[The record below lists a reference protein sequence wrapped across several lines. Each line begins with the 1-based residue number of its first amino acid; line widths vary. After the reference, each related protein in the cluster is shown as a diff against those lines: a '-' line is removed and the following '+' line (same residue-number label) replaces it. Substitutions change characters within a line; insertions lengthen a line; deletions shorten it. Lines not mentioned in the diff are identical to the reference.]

1 MTPSLLVLGLAN
13 ALPIAGVLLL
23 GWKVFPLVLLYWLE
37 NVVVG
42 GFNVGKLLLAQPQEP
57 VYSVGKLFLIPF
69 FIFHF
74 GMFTLLHGVFVFAL
88 FGAKTLPRFDSLAEL
103 PEAIRAYHLGWG
115 LLALVL
121 SHGLSFYWNYF
132 QNGEYRRASLPPHDA
147 AVRPPRRAAPR
158 GAVRWLD
165 RADPGLAAPGA
176 PGARGLE
183 DRGRRPR
190 AFGRAAQVRGADDL
204 IMQGRPSGDVSYG
217 PCVLAAAF
225 RS

>member
-1 MTPSLLVLGLAN
+1 MTPSLLALGLAN

-42 GFNVGKLLLAQPQEP
+42 GFNVGKLLLARPQEP
-57 VYSVGKLFLIPF
+57 AYSVGKLFLIPF

-103 PEAIRAYHLGWG
+103 PAAIRAYHLGWG
-115 LLALVL
+115 VLALVV

-132 QNGEYRRASLPPHDA
+132 ENGEYRRASLPILMMQPYARLVVLHLAVLFGGWIVLTLGSPLLALLVLVALKTA
-147 AVRPPRRAAPR
+147 ADVRAHQAERHRFMEPA
-158 GAVRWLD
+158 
-165 RADPGLAAPGA
+165 
-176 PGARGLE
+176 
-183 DRGRRPR
+183 
-190 AFGRAAQVRGADDL
+190 
-204 IMQGRPSGDVSYG
+204 RPS
-217 PCVLAAAF
+217 
-225 RS
+225 

>member
-57 VYSVGKLFLIPF
+57 AYSVGKLFLIPF

-103 PEAIRAYHLGWG
+103 PAAIRAYHLGWG
-115 LLALVL
+115 VLALVV

-132 QNGEYRRASLPPHDA
+132 ENGEYRRASLPILMMQPYARLVVLHLAVLFGGWIVLTLGSPLLALLVLVALKTA
-147 AVRPPRRAAPR
+147 ADVRAHSAERHKFAEPTT
-158 GAVRWLD
+158 
-165 RADPGLAAPGA
+165 
-176 PGARGLE
+176 
-183 DRGRRPR
+183 
-190 AFGRAAQVRGADDL
+190 
-204 IMQGRPSGDVSYG
+204 
-217 PCVLAAAF
+217 
-225 RS
+225 

>member
-42 GFNVGKLLLAQPQEP
+42 GFNVGKLLLARPQEP
-57 VYSVGKLFLIPF
+57 AYSVGKLFLIPF

-74 GMFTLLHGVFVFAL
+74 GMFTLVHGVFVFAL
-88 FGAKTLPRFDSLAEL
+88 FGAKSLPRFDSLAEL

-115 LLALVL
+115 VLALVV

-132 QNGEYRRASLPPHDA
+132 ENGEYRRASLPILMMQPYARLVVLHLAVLFGGWIVLTLGSPLLALLVLVALKTA
-147 AVRPPRRAAPR
+147 ADVRAHQAERHTFMEAAT
-158 GAVRWLD
+158 
-165 RADPGLAAPGA
+165 
-176 PGARGLE
+176 
-183 DRGRRPR
+183 
-190 AFGRAAQVRGADDL
+190 
-204 IMQGRPSGDVSYG
+204 
-217 PCVLAAAF
+217 
-225 RS
+225 

>member
-1 MTPSLLVLGLAN
+1 MTPSLLALGLAN

-57 VYSVGKLFLIPF
+57 AYSVGKLFLIPF

-103 PEAIRAYHLGWG
+103 PAAIRAYHLGWG
-115 LLALVL
+115 VLALVV

-132 QNGEYRRASLPPHDA
+132 ENGEYRRASLPILMMQPYARLVVLHLAVLFGGWIVLTIGSPLLALLVLVALKTA
-147 AVRPPRRAAPR
+147 ADVRAHQAERHRFMEPA
-158 GAVRWLD
+158 
-165 RADPGLAAPGA
+165 
-176 PGARGLE
+176 
-183 DRGRRPR
+183 
-190 AFGRAAQVRGADDL
+190 
-204 IMQGRPSGDVSYG
+204 RPS
-217 PCVLAAAF
+217 
-225 RS
+225 

>member
-1 MTPSLLVLGLAN
+1 MTPSLLALGLAN

-57 VYSVGKLFLIPF
+57 AYPVGKLFLIPF

-103 PEAIRAYHLGWG
+103 PAAIRAYHLGWG
-115 LLALVL
+115 VLALVV

-132 QNGEYRRASLPPHDA
+132 ENGEYRRASLPILMMQPYARLVVLHLAVLFGGWIVLTLGSPLLALLVLVALKTA
-147 AVRPPRRAAPR
+147 ADVRAHQAERHKFMEPA
-158 GAVRWLD
+158 
-165 RADPGLAAPGA
+165 
-176 PGARGLE
+176 
-183 DRGRRPR
+183 
-190 AFGRAAQVRGADDL
+190 
-204 IMQGRPSGDVSYG
+204 RPS
-217 PCVLAAAF
+217 
-225 RS
+225 

>member
-1 MTPSLLVLGLAN
+1 VTPSLLALGLAN

-57 VYSVGKLFLIPF
+57 AYSVGKLFLIPF

-88 FGAKTLPRFDSLAEL
+88 FGAKTLPRFDNLAEL
-103 PEAIRAYHLGWG
+103 PAAIRAYHLGWG
-115 LLALVL
+115 VLALVV

-132 QNGEYRRASLPPHDA
+132 QNGEYRRASLPILMMQPYARLVVLHLAVLFGGWIVLTIGSPLLALLVLVALKTA
-147 AVRPPRRAAPR
+147 ADVRAHQAERHRFMEPA
-158 GAVRWLD
+158 
-165 RADPGLAAPGA
+165 
-176 PGARGLE
+176 
-183 DRGRRPR
+183 
-190 AFGRAAQVRGADDL
+190 
-204 IMQGRPSGDVSYG
+204 RPS
-217 PCVLAAAF
+217 
-225 RS
+225 

>member
-57 VYSVGKLFLIPF
+57 AYSVGKLFLIPF

-74 GMFTLLHGVFVFAL
+74 GMFTLVHGVFVFAL
-88 FGAKTLPRFDSLAEL
+88 FGAKSLPRFDSLAEL

-115 LLALVL
+115 VLALVV

-132 QNGEYRRASLPPHDA
+132 ENGEYRRASLPILMMQPYARLVVLHLAVLFGGWIVLTLGSPLLALLVLVALKTA
-147 AVRPPRRAAPR
+147 ADVRAHQAERHTFMEAAT
-158 GAVRWLD
+158 
-165 RADPGLAAPGA
+165 
-176 PGARGLE
+176 
-183 DRGRRPR
+183 
-190 AFGRAAQVRGADDL
+190 
-204 IMQGRPSGDVSYG
+204 
-217 PCVLAAAF
+217 
-225 RS
+225 

>member
-1 MTPSLLVLGLAN
+1 MTPSLLALGLAN

-57 VYSVGKLFLIPF
+57 AYSVGKLFLIPF

-103 PEAIRAYHLGWG
+103 PAAIRAYHLGWG
-115 LLALVL
+115 VLALVV

-132 QNGEYRRASLPPHDA
+132 ENGEYRRASLPILMMQPYARLVVLHLAVLFGGWIVLTLGSPLLALLVLVALKTA
-147 AVRPPRRAAPR
+147 ADVRAHQAERYRFMEPA
-158 GAVRWLD
+158 
-165 RADPGLAAPGA
+165 
-176 PGARGLE
+176 
-183 DRGRRPR
+183 
-190 AFGRAAQVRGADDL
+190 
-204 IMQGRPSGDVSYG
+204 RPS
-217 PCVLAAAF
+217 
-225 RS
+225 

>member
-1 MTPSLLVLGLAN
+1 MTPSLLALGLAN

-42 GFNVGKLLLAQPQEP
+42 GFNVGKLLLARPQEP
-57 VYSVGKLFLIPF
+57 AYSVGKLFLIPF

-103 PEAIRAYHLGWG
+103 PAAIRAYHLGWG
-115 LLALVL
+115 VLALVV

-132 QNGEYRRASLPPHDA
+132 QNGEYRRASLPILMIQPYARLVVLHL
-147 AVRPPRRAAPR
+147 AVLFGGWIVLTLGSPLLALLVLVALKTTADVRAHQAERHRFMEP
-158 GAVRWLD
+158 A
-165 RADPGLAAPGA
+165 
-176 PGARGLE
+176 
-183 DRGRRPR
+183 
-190 AFGRAAQVRGADDL
+190 
-204 IMQGRPSGDVSYG
+204 RPS
-217 PCVLAAAF
+217 
-225 RS
+225 

>member
-1 MTPSLLVLGLAN
+1 VTPSLLALGLAN

-42 GFNVGKLLLAQPQEP
+42 GFNVGKLLLARPQEP
-57 VYSVGKLFLIPF
+57 AYSVGKLFLIPF

-103 PEAIRAYHLGWG
+103 PAAIRAYHLGWG
-115 LLALVL
+115 VLALVV

-132 QNGEYRRASLPPHDA
+132 ENGEYRRASLPILMMQPYARLVVLHLAVLFGGWIVLTLGSPLLALLVLVALKTA
-147 AVRPPRRAAPR
+147 ADVRAHQAERHRFMEPA
-158 GAVRWLD
+158 G
-165 RADPGLAAPGA
+165 
-176 PGARGLE
+176 
-183 DRGRRPR
+183 
-190 AFGRAAQVRGADDL
+190 
-204 IMQGRPSGDVSYG
+204 PS
-217 PCVLAAAF
+217 
-225 RS
+225 

>member
-1 MTPSLLVLGLAN
+1 MTPSLLALGLAN

-42 GFNVGKLLLAQPQEP
+42 GFNVGKLLLARPQEP
-57 VYSVGKLFLIPF
+57 AYSVGKLFLIPF

-103 PEAIRAYHLGWG
+103 PAAIRAYHLGWG
-115 LLALVL
+115 VLALVV

-132 QNGEYRRASLPPHDA
+132 ENGEYRRASLPILMMQPYARLVVLHLAVLFGGWIVLTLGSPLLALLVLVALKTA
-147 AVRPPRRAAPR
+147 ADVRAHQAERYKFMEPA
-158 GAVRWLD
+158 
-165 RADPGLAAPGA
+165 
-176 PGARGLE
+176 
-183 DRGRRPR
+183 
-190 AFGRAAQVRGADDL
+190 
-204 IMQGRPSGDVSYG
+204 RPS
-217 PCVLAAAF
+217 
-225 RS
+225 

>member
-1 MTPSLLVLGLAN
+1 VTPSLLALGLAN

-57 VYSVGKLFLIPF
+57 AYSVGKLFLIPF

-103 PEAIRAYHLGWG
+103 PAAIRAYHLGWG
-115 LLALVL
+115 VLALVV

-132 QNGEYRRASLPPHDA
+132 QNGEYRRASLPILMMQPYARLVVLHLAVLFGGWIVLTLGSPLLALLVLVALKTA
-147 AVRPPRRAAPR
+147 ADVRAHQAERHRFMEPA
-158 GAVRWLD
+158 
-165 RADPGLAAPGA
+165 
-176 PGARGLE
+176 
-183 DRGRRPR
+183 
-190 AFGRAAQVRGADDL
+190 
-204 IMQGRPSGDVSYG
+204 RPS
-217 PCVLAAAF
+217 
-225 RS
+225 

>member
-1 MTPSLLVLGLAN
+1 VTPSLLALGLAN

-42 GFNVGKLLLAQPQEP
+42 GFNVGKLLLARPQEP
-57 VYSVGKLFLIPF
+57 AYSVGKLFLIPF

-103 PEAIRAYHLGWG
+103 PAAIRAYHLGWG
-115 LLALVL
+115 VLALVV

-132 QNGEYRRASLPPHDA
+132 ENGEYRRASLPILMMQPYARLVVLHLAVLFGGWIVLTLGSPLLALLVLVALKTA
-147 AVRPPRRAAPR
+147 ADVRAHQAERHRFMEPA
-158 GAVRWLD
+158 
-165 RADPGLAAPGA
+165 
-176 PGARGLE
+176 
-183 DRGRRPR
+183 
-190 AFGRAAQVRGADDL
+190 
-204 IMQGRPSGDVSYG
+204 RPS
-217 PCVLAAAF
+217 
-225 RS
+225 

>member
-1 MTPSLLVLGLAN
+1 VTPSLLALGLAN

-57 VYSVGKLFLIPF
+57 AYSVGKLFLIPF

-103 PEAIRAYHLGWG
+103 PAAIRAYHLGWG
-115 LLALVL
+115 VLALVV

-132 QNGEYRRASLPPHDA
+132 ENGEYRRASLPILMMQPYARLVVLHLAVLFGGWIVLTLGSPLLALLVLVALKTA
-147 AVRPPRRAAPR
+147 ADVRAHQAERYKFMEPA
-158 GAVRWLD
+158 
-165 RADPGLAAPGA
+165 
-176 PGARGLE
+176 
-183 DRGRRPR
+183 
-190 AFGRAAQVRGADDL
+190 
-204 IMQGRPSGDVSYG
+204 RPS
-217 PCVLAAAF
+217 
-225 RS
+225 

>member
-1 MTPSLLVLGLAN
+1 VTPSLLALGLAN

-42 GFNVGKLLLAQPQEP
+42 GFNVGKLLLARPQEP
-57 VYSVGKLFLIPF
+57 AYSVGKLFLIPF

-103 PEAIRAYHLGWG
+103 PAAIRAYHLGWG
-115 LLALVL
+115 VLALVV

-132 QNGEYRRASLPPHDA
+132 ENGEYRRASLPILMMQPYARLVVLHLAVLFGGWIVLTLGSPLLALLVLVGLKTA
-147 AVRPPRRAAPR
+147 ADVRAHQAERYKFMEPA
-158 GAVRWLD
+158 
-165 RADPGLAAPGA
+165 
-176 PGARGLE
+176 
-183 DRGRRPR
+183 
-190 AFGRAAQVRGADDL
+190 
-204 IMQGRPSGDVSYG
+204 RPS
-217 PCVLAAAF
+217 
-225 RS
+225 

>member
-42 GFNVGKLLLAQPQEP
+42 GFNVGKLLLARPQEP
-57 VYSVGKLFLIPF
+57 AYSVGKLFLIPF

-103 PEAIRAYHLGWG
+103 PAAIRAYHLGWG
-115 LLALVL
+115 VLALVV

-132 QNGEYRRASLPPHDA
+132 QNGEYRRASLPILMMQPYARLVVLHLAVLFGGWIVLTLGSPLLALLVLVALKTA
-147 AVRPPRRAAPR
+147 ADVRAHQAERHRFMEPA
-158 GAVRWLD
+158 
-165 RADPGLAAPGA
+165 
-176 PGARGLE
+176 
-183 DRGRRPR
+183 
-190 AFGRAAQVRGADDL
+190 
-204 IMQGRPSGDVSYG
+204 RPS
-217 PCVLAAAF
+217 
-225 RS
+225 

>member
-1 MTPSLLVLGLAN
+1 VTPSLLALGLAN

-42 GFNVGKLLLAQPQEP
+42 GFNVGKLLLARPQEP
-57 VYSVGKLFLIPF
+57 AYSVGKLFLIPF

-103 PEAIRAYHLGWG
+103 PAAIRAYHLGWG
-115 LLALVL
+115 LLALVV

-132 QNGEYRRASLPPHDA
+132 ENGEYRRASLPILMMQPYARLVVLHLAVLFGGWIVLTLGSPLLALLVLVALKTA
-147 AVRPPRRAAPR
+147 ADVRAHQAERHTFMEAAT
-158 GAVRWLD
+158 
-165 RADPGLAAPGA
+165 
-176 PGARGLE
+176 
-183 DRGRRPR
+183 
-190 AFGRAAQVRGADDL
+190 
-204 IMQGRPSGDVSYG
+204 
-217 PCVLAAAF
+217 
-225 RS
+225 

>member
-57 VYSVGKLFLIPF
+57 AYSVGKLFLIPF
-69 FIFHF
+69 FVFHF
-74 GMFTLLHGVFVFAL
+74 GMFTLVHGVFVFAL
-88 FGAKTLPRFDSLAEL
+88 FGAKSLPRFDSLAEL

-115 LLALVL
+115 VLALVV

-132 QNGEYRRASLPPHDA
+132 ENGEYRRASLPILMMQPYARLVVLHLAVLFGGWIVLTLGSPLLALLVLVALKTA
-147 AVRPPRRAAPR
+147 ADVRAHQAERHTFMEAAT
-158 GAVRWLD
+158 
-165 RADPGLAAPGA
+165 
-176 PGARGLE
+176 
-183 DRGRRPR
+183 
-190 AFGRAAQVRGADDL
+190 
-204 IMQGRPSGDVSYG
+204 
-217 PCVLAAAF
+217 
-225 RS
+225 

>member
-42 GFNVGKLLLAQPQEP
+42 GFNVGKLLLARPQEP
-57 VYSVGKLFLIPF
+57 AYSVGKLFLIPF

-103 PEAIRAYHLGWG
+103 PAAIRAYHLGWG
-115 LLALVL
+115 VLALVV

-132 QNGEYRRASLPPHDA
+132 ENGEYRRASLPILMMQPYARLVVLHLAVLFGGWIVLTLGSPLLALLVLVALKTA
-147 AVRPPRRAAPR
+147 ADVRAHQAERHTFMEAAT
-158 GAVRWLD
+158 
-165 RADPGLAAPGA
+165 
-176 PGARGLE
+176 
-183 DRGRRPR
+183 
-190 AFGRAAQVRGADDL
+190 
-204 IMQGRPSGDVSYG
+204 
-217 PCVLAAAF
+217 
-225 RS
+225 